1 MRTLKHEPGSEMIDK
16 FGEVGQALDV
26 VEDGMT
32 VAIGGF
38 NTPGMPA
45 LLADG
50 LRSRGLRDLV
60 VVANGAG
67 TGTSGLAGLIIDGC
81 VRKVVCS
88 FPLNPAAE
96 DVGRKLVAGEV
107 EVELTPQGMIA
118 ERLRAAGAG
127 LGGILSPTGV
137 GTAFAEGKETM
148 TVAGRDFLLESPIQP
163 DVALIKAEEA
173 DRWGNLRF
181 RLASRNFNVPMATAA
196 RWTIA
201 QVRQRRELGEIDPSS
216 VDLPGIFVDAVT
228 CEENASVAPVPQ

>member
-1 MRTLKHEPGSEMIDK
+1 MIDK
-16 FGEVGQALDV
+16 FTDVDRALSV
-26 VEDGMT
+26 VESGMT

-45 LLADG
+45 LLAEG
-50 LRSRGLRDLV
+50 LRKRHLRDLV

-67 TGTSGLAGLIIDGC
+67 TGTTGLAGLIIDGS
-81 VRKVVCS
+81 VRKVMCS
-88 FPLNPAAE
+88 FPLNPLASA
-96 DVGRKLVAGEV
+96 VGEVLASGKV

-137 GTAFAEGKETM
+137 GTAFAADKETM
-148 TVAGRDFLLESPIQP
+148 LVDGREYLLEKPIRP
-163 DVALIKAEEA
+163 DVALIRAEEG

-181 RLASRNFNVPMATAA
+181 RLASRNFNIPMATAA
-196 RWTIA
+196 RYTVVEI
-201 QVRQRRELGEIDPSS
+201 RRPREPGEIDPEA

-228 CEENASVAPVPQ
+228 WDGR